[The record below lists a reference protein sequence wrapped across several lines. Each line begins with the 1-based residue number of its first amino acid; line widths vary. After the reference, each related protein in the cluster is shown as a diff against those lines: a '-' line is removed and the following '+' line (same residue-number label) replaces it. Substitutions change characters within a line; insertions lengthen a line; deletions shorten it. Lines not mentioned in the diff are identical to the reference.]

1 MPIVGLTGG
10 FGTGKSY
17 AASIFKKLGS
27 KVIDAD
33 KLARKALKKGSVA
46 YKRVVEVFGKSILDS
61 KGYIKRKTLGKIVFN
76 DKKLLADLN
85 KIVHPYVI
93 SRIENSI
100 KASKNEVLII
110 DAPLICETSLS
121 DLVDVLVVVKA
132 SRKNQV
138 DRCVKKF
145 YMKKEDVCKRMA
157 CQMPLKEKINKADY
171 IIDNDGTRKETVIQV
186 KQIWQDLKKGEFLWR

>member
-17 AASIFKKLGS
+17 AASIFKKLGA

-33 KLARKALKKGSVA
+33 KLAHKALKKGSAA
-46 YKRVVEVFGKSILDS
+46 YKRIVAVFGKSILDS
-61 KGYIKRKTLGKIVFN
+61 KGSIKRKPLGKIVFN
-76 DKKLLADLN
+76 DKKRLAKLN

-93 SRIENSI
+93 GAIKNRI

-110 DAPLICETSLS
+110 DAPLICETSFS
-121 DLVDVLVVVKA
+121 DLVNVLVVVKA

-138 DRCVKKF
+138 NRCVKKLD
-145 YMKKEDVCKRMA
+145 MEREDVCKRMA

-171 IIDNDGTRKETVIQV
+171 VIDNDGTRKGTVIQV
-186 KQIWQDLKKGEFLWR
+186 KQIWRDLKKGAFLWR

>member
-17 AASIFKKLGS
+17 AASIFKKLGA
-27 KVIDAD
+27 KIIDAD
-33 KLARKALKKGSVA
+33 KLAHKVLKKGSAA
-46 YKRVVEVFGKSILDS
+46 YKRTAAVFGKSILDP
-61 KGYIKRKTLGKIVFN
+61 KGHIKRKALGKIVFN
-76 DKKLLADLN
+76 DKRRLAKLN

-93 SRIENSI
+93 GAIRNRI

-121 DLVDVLVVVKA
+121 DIVNVLVVVKA

-138 DRCVKKF
+138 DRCVKKLD
-145 YMKKEDVCKRMA
+145 MGKEDVCKRIA

-186 KQIWQDLKKGEFLWR
+186 KQIWQDLKKGAFLWR

>member
-17 AASIFKKLGS
+17 ASSIFKKLGA

-33 KLARKALKKGSVA
+33 KLAHKALKKGSAA
-46 YKRVVEVFGKSILDS
+46 YKRIVAVFGKSILDP
-61 KGYIKRKTLGKIVFN
+61 KGSIKRKVLGKIVFN
-76 DKKLLADLN
+76 DKKRLAKLN

-93 SRIENSI
+93 GAIENSI

-121 DLVDVLVVVKA
+121 GLVDVLVVVKA
-132 SRKNQV
+132 SRKNQI
-138 DRCVKKF
+138 DRCVKKLD
-145 YMKKEDVCKRMA
+145 MEKEDVCKRMA

-186 KQIWQDLKKGEFLWR
+186 KQIWGDLKKGAFLWR

>member
-10 FGTGKSY
+10 FGAGKSY
-17 AASIFKKLGS
+17 AAAIFKKLGA

-33 KLARKALKKGSVA
+33 KLAHKALKKGSAA
-46 YKRVVEVFGKSILDS
+46 YKRVVEIFGKSILDP
-61 KGYIKRKTLGKIVFN
+61 KGHIKRKTLGKIVFN
-76 DKKLLADLN
+76 DKKRLAKLN

-93 SRIENSI
+93 GAIKNRI

-121 DLVDVLVVVKA
+121 DIVNVLVVVKA

-145 YMKKEDVCKRMA
+145 YMEKEDVCKRMA
-157 CQMPLKEKINKADY
+157 CQMPLKEKVNKADY

-186 KQIWQDLKKGEFLWR
+186 KQIWQDLKKGAFLWR

>member
-17 AASIFKKLGS
+17 AASIFKKLGA

-33 KLARKALKKGSVA
+33 KLARKALKKGSAA
-46 YKRVVEVFGKSILDS
+46 YKRIVAVFGKSILDP
-61 KGYIKRKTLGKIVFN
+61 KGHIKRKALGKIVFN
-76 DKKLLADLN
+76 DKKRLAKLN

-93 SRIENSI
+93 GAIKNRI

-121 DLVDVLVVVKA
+121 DIVNVLVVVKA

-145 YMKKEDVCKRMA
+145 YMEEEDVCKRMA
-157 CQMPLKEKINKADY
+157 CQMPLKEKVNKADY
-171 IIDNDGTRKETVIQV
+171 IIDNDGARKETVIQV
-186 KQIWQDLKKGEFLWR
+186 KQVWQDLKKGAFLWR